1 MYEGEE
7 GGGRDGG
14 RVHPIIDCTGMLGP
28 KGVPFSGQR
37 YIKG

>member
-14 RVHPIIDCTGMLGP
+14 RVHPIIDCTRMLGP
-28 KGVPFSGQR
+28 KGVRNSQAR
-37 YIKG
+37 VI